1 MIFWES
7 SLVQRRYDNVT
18 DGCKRTRKMICWVQC
33 RIGMRVSPMGKRE
46 LGRWYVEFS
55 SSVEDSILW
64 GMKQEGRG
72 KREGKVQPNIH
83 VESSRCNHEALF
95 VTTNQQML
103 IVTLNDTTWFFG
115 WFMTLHSLR
124 FQTVLALYPRISY
137 EIRQS
142 LKVQS
147 TITDD

>member
-1 MIFWES
+1 M
-7 SLVQRRYDNVT
+7 
-18 DGCKRTRKMICWVQC
+18 
-33 RIGMRVSPMGKRE
+33 
-46 LGRWYVEFS
+46 
-55 SSVEDSILW
+55 
-64 GMKQEGRG
+64 
-72 KREGKVQPNIH
+72 QPNIH

-103 IVTLNDTTWFFG
+103 IVTLNDTTWFFD

-124 FQTVLALYPRISY
+124 FQTVLALRTKISY

-147 TITDD
+147 TITDS